1 MNNCR
6 IVTLYSGSGG
16 NSVYIRM
23 ADTAILIDAGKSAR
37 TLCNSLK
44 AIGTDM
50 SEIRAIFVTHDHHDH
65 VSALE
70 VLSKKHAV
78 PIHMTDASA
87 ALFDRYPDAP
97 IHTRLVRHSPIFTEQ
112 VGPLRVTSFPTPH
125 DSRMSVGY
133 RIECEMDGAIHS
145 VGVATDIGYVT
156 TEIREGLC
164 GCEAVVLESNHDV
177 DMLMKGPYP
186 YELKQRIR
194 SKRGHL
200 SNHDSALLS
209 AELAEKGTRAFLLAH
224 LSEEN
229 NEPTLALE
237 ETERAISDPGVRISV
252 AAPDEP
258 TELKLPT
265 KEETERDRREIYNP
279 WNA

>member
-1 MNNCR
+1 M
-6 IVTLYSGSGG
+6 
-16 NSVYIRM
+16 YIRM

-37 TLCNSLK
+37 ALCNALK

-50 SEIRAIFVTHDHHDH
+50 KEIRAIFVTHDHHDH

-70 VLSKKHAV
+70 VLSKKHEI
-78 PIHMTDASA
+78 PIHMTDGSA
-87 ALFDRYPDAP
+87 ALYDRYPDSP
-97 IHTRLVRHSPIFTEQ
+97 IHARLVRHTPIFSEQ
-112 VGPLRVTSFPTPH
+112 VGPLRVSSFPTPH

-133 RIECEMDGAIHS
+133 RVECAEGGEIS
-145 VGVATDIGYVT
+145 RVGVATDIGYVT
-156 TEIREGLC
+156 EEIRKGLS
-164 GCEAVVLESNHDV
+164 GCDAVVLESNHDV

-194 SKRGHL
+194 SHRGHL

-209 AELAEKGTRAFLLAH
+209 AELAERGTRAFLLAH

-237 ETERAISDPGVRISV
+237 ETERAVSDPAVRIAV

-258 TELKLPT
+258 TELTVPT
-265 KEETERDRREIYNP
+265 KEEIERDRCEIYNP